1 MMDTFNGALTLNQ
14 NLLRGM
20 RESPD
25 VVRRGLTLVLLVGL
39 LVGTVQAIST
49 SISNANTSGIVAAV
63 EIALDE
69 SIQQQALGATT
80 EEQRQVI
87 GLLRENKEGIL
98 NLVESMIELPT
109 IAPRPVGLLFQAL
122 GVIVST
128 PLNYLGSLLL
138 AVVFAHIGA
147 QQLGGSGNI
156 RQMLGMGALS
166 VAPHALDALSFI
178 PVFGSTLSLIAWVW
192 GLVILIVTTSV
203 VHRLDSGKA
212 TIAVLVY
219 PLVGGLVLMLS
230 CCILLF
236 MSAALG

>member
-25 VVRRGLTLVLLVGL
+25 VVRRGLMLVLLVGL

-49 SISNANTSGIVAAV
+49 SISNANTSGIVAQV
-63 EIALDE
+63 ELALDE
-69 SIQQQALGATT
+69 SIEQQALSATT
-80 EEQRQVI
+80 EEQRVVI
-87 GLLRENKEGIL
+87 GILRENKPAIL
-98 NLVESMIELPT
+98 DLVQTIINLPT
-109 IAPRPVGLLFQAL
+109 PTPRPVGLLFHAL
-122 GVIVST
+122 GMIVST
-128 PLNYLGSLLL
+128 PLSYLGSLLL

-147 QQLGGSGNI
+147 QQLGGTGNI

-178 PVFGSTLSLIAWVW
+178 PVFGATLSLIAWAW
-192 GLVILIVTTSV
+192 GLVILIMATSV
-203 VHRLDSGKA
+203 AHRLDSGKA

-230 CCILLF
+230 CCILFF
-236 MSAALG
+236 MSVALG